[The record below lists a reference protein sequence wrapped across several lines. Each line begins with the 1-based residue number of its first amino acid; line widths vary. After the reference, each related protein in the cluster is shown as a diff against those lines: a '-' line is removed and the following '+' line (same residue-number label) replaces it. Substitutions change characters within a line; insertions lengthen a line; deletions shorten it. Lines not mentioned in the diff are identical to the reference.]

1 MAVPTAVL
9 ALLLTLPIART
20 GGAPSSSVEGVVKI
34 KGAKT
39 SAGAVVS
46 LHAPQLRLAP
56 PSEPVRI
63 EQKGFR
69 FVPSVV
75 AIQAGTTVRFVN
87 DDPEPHDVYSPEGGY
102 SLGVWPTGESKDF
115 VFEKPGVYR
124 QLSNIHP
131 DMLGWVV
138 VLGTPL
144 FAVTDE
150 DGRFEIRDVPAGP
163 YQLEVWHDEQDG
175 LAREVVVEPA
185 KPLELELVVEK

>member
-1 MAVPTAVL
+1 MAVPAAAL
-9 ALLLTLPIART
+9 ALLLALPIARA
-20 GGAPSSSVEGVVKI
+20 APTSSVQGVVKI

-46 LHAPQLRLAP
+46 LHAPQLRLTP
-56 PSEPVRI
+56 PSEPVTI

-69 FVPSVV
+69 FLPPVV
-75 AIQAGTTVRFVN
+75 AVQAGTTVRFVN
-87 DDPEPHDVYSPEGGY
+87 DDPEPQDVYSPEGRY
-102 SLGVWPTGESKDF
+102 NLGVWPTGGSRDF
-115 VFEKPGVYR
+115 VFEKPGAYR

-131 DMLGWVV
+131 DMLGWIV

-163 YQLEVWHDEQDG
+163 YRLEAWYEERDG
-175 LAREVVVEPA
+175 LEREIVVEPPE
-185 KPLELELVVEK
+185 PLELELTVEK